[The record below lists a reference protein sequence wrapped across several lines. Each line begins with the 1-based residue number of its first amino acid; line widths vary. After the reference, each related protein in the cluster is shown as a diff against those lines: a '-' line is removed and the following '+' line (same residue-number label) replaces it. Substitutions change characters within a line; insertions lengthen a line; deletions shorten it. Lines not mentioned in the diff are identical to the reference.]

1 MADHSGRPVP
11 CLIVRV
17 LICDD
22 EPSIRELYRFAF
34 EQAGAEVGEAADGNQ
49 CIESARREHP
59 DMIVLDLFM
68 PDRDGL
74 SALPD
79 LRRECPDAS
88 VLMVSAHAGVEVFE
102 RARSLGAVACFEKG
116 GFLRRIAQ
124 LVDRWDH
131 PTPGDTLFYRRT
143 SSAGT
148 ADRSATNAA
157 N

>member
-1 MADHSGRPVP
+1 M
-11 CLIVRV
+11 RV

-34 EQAGAEVGEAADGNQ
+34 EQAGALVGEAADGNE
-49 CIESARREHP
+49 CIETARRDHP

-79 LRRECPDAS
+79 LRRECPAAP
-88 VLMVSAHAGVEVFE
+88 VLMVSAHAGVEVFD
-102 RARSLGAVACFEKG
+102 RARSLGAAACFEKG
-116 GFLRRIAQ
+116 GFLRRIPQ

-131 PTPGDTLFYRRT
+131 PTAGDALFYRGT
-143 SSAGT
+143 SRAGT
-148 ADRSATNAA
+148 ADRSRTNAS